1 MPAPHRLRILHLSDL
16 HERVLL
22 DGMSEERKAR
32 IELTE
37 VDRRIVLDESNFLDV
52 LRNEIGKVDLLC
64 FTGDAADWGFP
75 GEFAKA
81 GERLR
86 RIMDATGTSADRL
99 YIVPGN
105 HDVQRKVAAEAWS
118 GLRTLGYGSA
128 VVREISDWMAGFGSV
143 RGGDAAWRDAIATRT
158 AAFWQWVDGGLGRGA
173 LLPSRSPHKRLGYR
187 VEVPGLDLPFK
198 VHILGFDTAWLCG
211 DDSDKGNIYLT
222 SGQVKRL
229 ARDTGTPHPL
239 TGFRLALM
247 HHPLAELADGKE
259 CFSLLA
265 PCADLLLHGHQHDP
279 IAETLTNPDRQLIVL
294 ATGSLYADEAE
305 RWINSFHVIDAW
317 LDDHGRPLTYDVT
330 FWGWSD
336 RGHWHRTGAI
346 YEQAKDGVLKLDA
359 RRKGAAAPGAAD
371 RAPAAARTVPREL
384 EPAYFVPRPAEHARI
399 KALLLDTGK
408 SRPLAIVG
416 MPGVGKSTLAAA
428 LARDDDIVQRFER
441 RILWAT
447 LGADDPRV
455 ATHLGRFLSALGNP
469 GQAESAIEP
478 ARDRLAELLATT
490 PALIVLDDVWNAEA
504 AKPFL
509 DALGPRS
516 VLLMTTR
523 DSGIAEESDAHPVDL
538 PPMSP
543 SESMALIEQLLDQPI
558 ADIDRAAVAAVA
570 AEGGHLPLAL
580 WLVCA
585 RIREGDSWKD
595 LWAKLADEQARLR
608 ALEPAVADNSLGKNR
623 SLVAAFNLSITALD
637 ERTRERFGLI
647 SLLAENTSFTPA
659 VAATVWATTG
669 RDAELTLRILQQK
682 GLILG
687 AVLSDG
693 TRGFRLHDEQRNAAR
708 RDLGPAHPHRRLL
721 DIYRRHTPNGWAG
734 AIDDG
739 YLFDHLAEHLVHAG
753 HADELGAL
761 LAQESHD
768 GRNAWFVARQQ
779 QLDRW
784 LADLEVAAAAPGAGA
799 ADQAR
804 YAMMA
809 SSVSSLAS
817 NLPGG
822 VARALVEHGLWPPE
836 RALAWALSSPPTERL
851 NNLAALATILD
862 DPLRNRTIDAA
873 LAVIREAP
881 EDKELGQA
889 WKFSNLPIDL
899 PESARTKAL
908 ELAKGTRVKRATTV
922 IVTLAAFAKAGHFDI
937 VRREVEALGN
947 LNRSD
952 LAYLVPH
959 LPVEQLPWVERDLD
973 SQDGLRG
980 EIAVRWLELGEPLR
994 ALEHLR
1000 KMSEKY
1006 QTSTIVRTADQ
1017 WDVGALRDIEAV
1029 ADAMQAGPERTQAQL
1044 AVWAQL
1050 DEPARSERYRAF
1062 CDELCRGADWVGRD
1076 ALRLALPHMPRVAV
1090 EMLVNDRRV
1099 RDVLDERTTWALAAR
1114 VGQLGDADSMWTL
1127 LGAKVDRDSARRVAP
1142 FLAEQHLI
1150 QAGVTNE
1157 ACDPSLLW
1165 HLLPRWAE
1173 LGHDHDAVAALARLR
1188 TSPALHTLT
1197 ASWMAPHLGSVA
1209 LDLARAACERIA
1221 DRPAQA
1227 GFLLSLAAQAPDAL
1241 AECLF
1246 DFDIEIAAHP
1256 QVLHAL
1262 ARKASRELARRL
1274 HAHLRHPLLRLAV
1287 ASTQDATA
1295 PDQLI
1300 DDLTAAQAFLSD
1312 RIGDARNSPMDEKV
1326 AGYRGTGSLWL
1337 FAKALDVVPRS
1348 HRAKLLAIGCDAL
1361 DGNAF
1366 SVLGAPRI
1374 YVRFRSGEDLA
1385 DAVLRADHLQH
1396 PYNVGRLA
1404 DVAAALAGDSR
1415 ERTQI
1420 EGLILRLLGQCTK
1433 DEVLLELSSA
1443 DMLTPFLATHAL
1455 GIADELQRRRGY
1467 LIWGGPELAAHLARM
1482 GRVDDAIRV
1491 AGLTEKLEEHHTDSL
1506 VALARHLP
1514 APRHRDYL
1522 EEAWRRLTP
1531 SSRETRIDADADA
1544 IGGLATRATREPK
1557 PFVEKLWRRASLF
1570 LAAEQRPD
1578 LWKYLGAMA
1587 PLLMTLAGPAGIRKT
1602 WDAARDVARWWP

>member
-22 DGMSEERKAR
+22 DGMGEERKAR
-32 IELTE
+32 IKLTE
-37 VDRRIVLDESNFLDV
+37 VDRRIVLDESNLLDL
-52 LRNEIGKVDLLC
+52 LRDQIGKVDLLC
-64 FTGDAADWGFP
+64 FTGDAADWGLP

-86 RIMDATGTSADRL
+86 RIMDATGTPADRL

-118 GLRTLGYGSA
+118 GLRKLGYGSA

-173 LLPSRSPHKRLGYR
+173 LLPDRSPHKRLGYR

-198 VHILGFDTAWLCG
+198 VQILGFDTAWLCG
-211 DDSDKGNIYLT
+211 NDSDRGNVYLT
-222 SGQVKRL
+222 SGQVKLL
-229 ARDTGTPHPL
+229 ARDTDTSHPL
-239 TGFRLALM
+239 AGFRLALM

-259 CFSLLA
+259 CFRLLA

-279 IAETLTNPDRQLIVL
+279 IAEIVTDPDRQLIVL

-330 FWGWSD
+330 FWGWSE
-336 RGHWHRTGAI
+336 RGHWHRTGAL

-384 EPAYFVPRPAEHARI
+384 EPASFVPRPAEHARI
-399 KALLLDTGK
+399 KALLLDTSR

-447 LGADDPRV
+447 LGTDDPRV

-469 GQAESAIEP
+469 GQAETAIEP

-490 PALIVLDDVWNAEA
+490 PALIVLDDVWSAA
-504 AKPFL
+504 DAKPFL
-509 DALGPRS
+509 DALGPRCA
-516 VLLMTTR
+516 LLMTTR
-523 DSGIAEESDAHPVDL
+523 NSGVADESDAHAVDL
-538 PPMSP
+538 LAMSP
-543 SESMALIEQLLDQPI
+543 QESMALIGQLLDQI
-558 ADIDRAAVAAVA
+558 ADSDRAAVAAVA
-570 AEGGHLPLAL
+570 AAVGHLPLAL

-585 RIREGDSWKD
+585 RFREGCSWRD
-595 LWAKLADEQARLR
+595 LLAKLADEQARLR
-608 ALEPAVADNSLGKNR
+608 ALEPAVADDSLRKNR
-623 SLVAAFNLSITALD
+623 SLVAAFNLSIAALD
-637 ERTRERFGLI
+637 ARTRERFGLI
-647 SLLAENTSFTPA
+647 SLLAEDTSFTPA
-659 VAATVWATTG
+659 VAANVWATTG

-682 GLILG
+682 SLILG
-687 AVLSDG
+687 AVVSDG

-708 RDLGPAHPHRRLL
+708 RDLCLGPVDPHRRLL
-721 DIYRRHTPNGWAG
+721 DIYRRHAPGGWAS

-761 LAQESHD
+761 LARDSPD

-779 QLDRW
+779 QLDGW
-784 LADLEVAAAAPGAGA
+784 LADLDVAAAAPGAGP

-804 YAMMA
+804 YIMMA

-817 NLPGG
+817 NLPWDL
-822 VARALVEHGLWPPE
+822 ARALVEHGLWPPE
-836 RALAWALSSPPTERL
+836 RALAWALSSPSIARL
-851 NNLAALATILD
+851 GNLAALATILD
-862 DPLRNRTIDAA
+862 DPLRNRAIDAA
-873 LAVIREAP
+873 LATLREAP
-881 EDKELGQA
+881 EDKESGKA
-889 WKFSNLPIDL
+889 WKFSALPIDL
-899 PESARTKAL
+899 LESARTKAL
-908 ELAKGTRVKRATTV
+908 ELAKGTRVKRAATV
-922 IVTLAAFAKAGHFDI
+922 IVTLRAFVKAGRLDI
-937 VRREVEALGN
+937 VRREVEALGD
-947 LNRSD
+947 LDRSD
-952 LAYLVPH
+952 LRHLVPH
-959 LPVEQLPWVERDLD
+959 LPVEQMPWIERYLGKQDDL
-973 SQDGLRG
+973 RE

-1000 KMSEKY
+1000 KMSEEY
-1006 QTSTIVRTADQ
+1006 QKSTIVRTAGQ
-1017 WDVGALRDIEAV
+1017 WDIGALRDIEAV
-1029 ADAMQAGPERTQAQL
+1029 ADAMQMASERIPAQL
-1044 AVWAQL
+1044 AVWSQL
-1050 DEPARSERYRAF
+1050 DEPERSERYRAF
-1062 CDELCRGADWVGRD
+1062 CDDLVRGADSVVARD
-1076 ALRLALPHMPRVAV
+1076 ALGFALPHMPRVAV

-1099 RDVLDERTTWALAAR
+1099 RDVLDTWTTWALAAR

-1127 LGAKVDRDSARRVAP
+1127 LGAKVDSGVARWVAP

-1157 ACDPSLLW
+1157 ACDPFLLS

-1173 LGHDHDAVAALARLR
+1173 LGHDLDAVAALARLR
-1188 TSPALHTLT
+1188 TIPASHTST
-1197 ASWMAPHLGSVA
+1197 ASRMAPHLGSEA
-1209 LDLARAACERIA
+1209 LDLARAECERIA

-1241 AECLF
+1241 AESLF
-1246 DFDIEIAAHP
+1246 EFDVEIAAHP
-1256 QVLHAL
+1256 QAMHAI
-1262 ARKASRELARRL
+1262 ARAASRELARRL

-1300 DDLTAAQAFLSD
+1300 DDLTAAQAFLRD
-1312 RIGDARNSPMDEKV
+1312 CIDDAKGLPTDKKAAV
-1326 AGYRGTGSLWL
+1326 YRETTGSLWL

-1366 SVLGAPRI
+1366 GVLGAPSI

-1385 DAVLRADHLQH
+1385 DAVLRADDWQH
-1396 PYNVGRLA
+1396 DNVGGLA
-1404 DVAAALAGDSR
+1404 NVAAALAGDSR
-1415 ERTQI
+1415 ERAQI
-1420 EGLILRLLGQCTK
+1420 EGLILRLLDQCSE
-1433 DEVLLELSSA
+1433 DDALNQLLSA
-1443 DMLTPFLATHAL
+1443 DTLTPFLATHAL
-1455 GIADELQRRRGY
+1455 RIADELQRRDGR
-1467 LIWGGPELAAHLARM
+1467 LTWGGPGLAAHLARM

-1491 AGLTEKLEEHHTDSL
+1491 AGLTDKLEVHHTRSL

-1531 SSRETRIDADADA
+1531 SIHVYRIDTGA
-1544 IGGLATRATREPK
+1544 IGALATRATREPK
-1557 PFVEKLWRRASLF
+1557 PFVEKLWRRASLS
-1570 LAAEQRPD
+1570 LAAQQRPD
-1578 LWKYLGAMA
+1578 LWEYLGALA
-1587 PLLMTLAGPAGIRKT
+1587 PLIMALAGPAGIRKT